1 MMKHETNTFSP
12 IPTSLDRF
20 FEWGGHLGDD
30 AYHAYKG
37 TGMPFS
43 AYIDVAE
50 TAGHQ
55 VITPIAAEAMP
66 SGIVQAEAYNFM
78 TKQILEAVQT
88 GVDAALLDLHSA
100 MVSETTDDG
109 EGTLLYEMRKINPQ
123 LPIGVT
129 YDLHANL
136 TQKMVENCTCLI
148 GYKTYP
154 HIDMYEVG
162 SQIADILLNS
172 IDENYE
178 PVIYWARPPVL
189 AQTLRM
195 GHSDEPMKS
204 ILALTKE
211 AEKDPEILAA
221 TVFGGFPLADFND
234 AGSSACIVA
243 KHDTK
248 LAKDWCDRIVKQIWE
263 NRREFVYS
271 GRVLSE
277 ALTYAKSL
285 DDGPTILLDHA
296 DNVGS
301 GGTQDVMTV
310 IEEVIKAGLEDV
322 AVAAVYDPEAVD
334 LMTKAGIGQEISLN
348 LGGKTDMPSINTK
361 GQPLRIKGTVKT
373 LTNGEWI
380 VRGPMYTGVKVSM
393 GNTAVLAVGG
403 MEIVIISKHHEPW
416 DTVVFTSVGIQPDKK
431 RYLLLKS
438 RIHYRAGFE
447 QLAKNTITCDGEG
460 VTTSDNNLLTF
471 RKVRRPIYPLDNIN
485 EP

>member
-1 MMKHETNTFSP
+1 MRLLVAMMKHETNTFSP

-66 SGIVQAEAYNFM
+66 SGIVQAGAYNFM

-88 GVDAALLDLHSA
+88 GVDAALLDLHGA
-100 MVSETTDDG
+100 MVSEITDDG

-162 SQIADILLNS
+162 SQIANILLNS

-178 PVIYWARPPVL
+178 PVICWARPPVL

-248 LAKDWCDRIVKQIWE
+248 LARDWCDRIVKQIWE

-285 DDGPTILLDHA
+285 EDGPIILLDHA

-361 GQPLRIKGTVKT
+361 GQPLRIKGTVKS
-373 LTNGEWI
+373 LTNG
-380 VRGPMYTGVKVSM
+380 
-393 GNTAVLAVGG
+393 
-403 MEIVIISKHHEPW
+403 
-416 DTVVFTSVGIQPDKK
+416 
-431 RYLLLKS
+431 
-438 RIHYRAGFE
+438 
-447 QLAKNTITCDGEG
+447 
-460 VTTSDNNLLTF
+460 
-471 RKVRRPIYPLDNIN
+471 
-485 EP
+485 

>member
-1 MMKHETNTFSP
+1 
-12 IPTSLDRF
+12 
-20 FEWGGHLGDD
+20 
-30 AYHAYKG
+30 
-37 TGMPFS
+37 
-43 AYIDVAE
+43 
-50 TAGHQ
+50 
-55 VITPIAAEAMP
+55 
-66 SGIVQAEAYNFM
+66 
-78 TKQILEAVQT
+78 
-88 GVDAALLDLHSA
+88 
-100 MVSETTDDG
+100 
-109 EGTLLYEMRKINPQ
+109 
-123 LPIGVT
+123 
-129 YDLHANL
+129 
-136 TQKMVENCTCLI
+136 
-148 GYKTYP
+148 
-154 HIDMYEVG
+154 
-162 SQIADILLNS
+162 
-172 IDENYE
+172 
-178 PVIYWARPPVL
+178 
-189 AQTLRM
+189 
-195 GHSDEPMKS
+195 MKS

-285 DDGPTILLDHA
+285 EDGPTILLDHA

-393 GNTAVLAVGG
+393 GNTAVLAVEG

-416 DTVVFTSVGIQPDKK
+416 DTGVFTSVGIQPDKK